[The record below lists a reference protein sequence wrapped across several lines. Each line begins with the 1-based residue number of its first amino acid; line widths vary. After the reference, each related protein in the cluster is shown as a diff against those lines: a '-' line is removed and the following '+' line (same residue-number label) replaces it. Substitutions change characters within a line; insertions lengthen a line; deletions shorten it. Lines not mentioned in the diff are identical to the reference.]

1 LLRARIWPRTTA
13 PGRVTILI
21 LVFFSLLAF
30 QQGETAVG
38 GAIALAAALA
48 VVLGLEGIATATRL
62 ALAELD
68 QLSSRSEAAATVPR
82 SDEQAAFPR
91 WLLDAEVRR

>member
-1 LLRARIWPRTTA
+1 VVILL
-13 PGRVTILI
+13 

-30 QQGETAVG
+30 QQAETAVA

-68 QLSSRSEAAATVPR
+68 QLSSRSEAADTAPR